1 MGGAAPDGD
10 DGKMLA
16 MRYTSASSAPFL
28 ARQKQKSGQLAR
40 IAGVF
45 PGEMVAGPDLNRR
58 TVIPTL
64 PSWKEG

>member
-1 MGGAAPDGD
+1 MGGITRDRD
-10 DGKMLA
+10 DSKMLA
-16 MRYTSASSAPFL
+16 SLHERLFSAIL
-28 ARQKQKSGQLAR
+28 ARQTQKSGQLVR

-45 PGEMVAGPDLNRR
+45 PWEMVAGPDLNRR